1 MLPTVTDPNFSQSSL
16 VASDCLFEPDR
27 YGFDPV
33 AHSISAEQSRKYFL
47 EEPEFVTGFSFLP
60 PEGTPSVLVCVPS
73 YTKLGYAT
81 QTALSAYDSFPYGV
95 VWVVIIDD
103 CTPEKSFNYALEH
116 YFRKLPY
123 HYVSIL
129 RFPHR
134 AGLTRSWNYAAI
146 LAQKFSIPF
155 IVFGNSDL
163 LFPKNWFLPIR
174 KLLLEQVLHVC
185 GPVTN
190 APGHRDHQLVV
201 PYLEATSFHGFKN
214 FTDDRQQIESIQSVL
229 FSVHWSKGRLPPE
242 AFPNDPVWYFLGP
255 LSDPEL
261 GLPTFHRQPINGF
274 CFVSTLE
281 AVQKAAYDLKANYFF
296 CPDFP
301 LIRNE
306 DSFLGQVKRASMT
319 YGFTPASYVFHYRSI
334 TRGPSGLYGPNRK
347 WHYRPPTP
355 PS

>member
-1 MLPTVTDPNFSQSSL
+1 MLPIATESGYDRSSFVTADFLS
-16 VASDCLFEPDR
+16 EPER

-47 EEPEFVTGFSFLP
+47 ETPEFVPGFSFLP
-60 PEGTPSVLVCVPS
+60 PEGSPSVLVCVPS
-73 YTKLGYAT
+73 YTALAYAA
-81 QTALSAYDSFPYGV
+81 QTALSAYESFPYGV
-95 VWVVIIDD
+95 AWIVLIDD
-103 CTPEKSFNYALEH
+103 CTPQESFNYAVEH

-134 AGLTRSWNYAAI
+134 AGLTRSWNYAVI
-146 LAQKFSIPF
+146 LAQQFSIPF

-174 KLLLEQVLHVC
+174 KLLLEQALHVC

-190 APGHRDHQLVV
+190 APGHRGHQLVV

-214 FTDDRQQIESIQSVL
+214 FTDDPKQIEEVQLTL
-229 FSVHWSKGRLPPE
+229 FSLHWAKGQVPPE
-242 AFPNDPVWYFLGP
+242 AFPRDPVWYFLGP

-261 GLPTFHRQPINGF
+261 GLPSFHRQPINGF

-281 AVQKAAYDLKANYFF
+281 TVQKAAYDLKANYFF

-301 LIRNE
+301 LTRNE
-306 DSFLGQVKRASMT
+306 DSFLGQVSRAGLR
-319 YGFTPASYVFHYRSI
+319 YGFTPAAYVFHYRSI
-334 TRGPSGLYGPNRK
+334 TRGRAGLSGSSGLG
-347 WHYRPPTP
+347 HYRPPP
-355 PS
+355 ASS